1 MYLLELYSDDAVHP
15 EARRFQVERVDE
27 RLRKWTLLPA
37 GAGSS
42 ELLRL
47 AALACCGRPFV
58 QRLAADSGDLAGRHG
73 SGLRISCVLARHVP
87 FDVRRQCTGLAA
99 GGLRILPTAAGP
111 AAHPNLDAIA
121 APEDIPRLRLAVG
134 SGLRALFSLALGP
147 RLEAHCGSDDF
158 HFSDPGFRA
167 TRYASLF
174 DHHARVTDPAAF
186 LTRLHYRGVL
196 KGRVPAVYSLDRLTR
211 LLALHLGLDTR
222 DWGERGCDFAVQWQR
237 LDPWQRQ
244 AVLPALDLARHM
256 VDAFNHSATPLDQP
270 GLVLLERPDRHCP
283 APRFPDWVGLMD
295 DLFPAIEFLA
305 TLPPAALGRVPAA
318 ALSGWLRLP
327 QGAAPTRPRRGAIG
341 RVAPGTV
348 ALVQVDGRLPNLA
361 LMKLSRHLR
370 SQGKRVH
377 LTSGDV
383 RVAGAEAVYA
393 SCVFSSPASLRRVER
408 LRAYYGDALVAGGS
422 GVDLGLRLPP
432 EIEDLPPDLD
442 LYPEL
447 GDRAIGFVTRGCPFR
462 CPFCIVPRK
471 EGGVRRVSDLES
483 LLQGRTRLI
492 LLDDNLL
499 AHPEAGA
506 ILEEMV
512 RRALEVNFTQTLD
525 IRLLDAELAAL
536 LRRVHSANTR
546 FTRCVYHFSLNNLS
560 GLERVRENY
569 RLLGFSRTDNVEFV
583 CMYGF
588 DTTLEED
595 VERLRYLRSL
605 PGAYVFMQE
614 YQPVLGGPM
623 PRPLAFF
630 DDHADR
636 HIDELVRIQ
645 FPQNMKSVERY
656 YRWLS
661 RRYAGQ
667 FGRLHPRLVDTIFRY
682 NKRDSRG
689 RYVETLAGTRPLPS
703 GIVTKRAI
711 IT

>member
-1 MYLLELYSDDAVHP
+1 MYLLEICSDEAAYP
-15 EARRFQVERVDE
+15 EARRFKVERNDE
-27 RLRKWTLLPA
+27 SLRKWTLLPA
-37 GAGSS
+37 CPGNRELLLHAALVCCGHPF
-42 ELLRL
+42 LLRL
-47 AALACCGRPFV
+47 AAEPDV
-58 QRLAADSGDLAGRHG
+58 LAGRHG
-73 SGLRISCVLARHVP
+73 SGLRIGYLMARHAP
-87 FDVRRQCTGLAA
+87 FDGRGQCAVIAA
-99 GGLRILPTAAGP
+99 GGLRILPTVAG
-111 AAHPNLDAIA
+111 LDVRPDLDDIA
-121 APEDIPRLRLAVG
+121 APDVPRLYPALG

-147 RLEAHCGSDDF
+147 RLEAHRGSDDF
-158 HFSDPGFRA
+158 HFNDPGFRA

-174 DHHARVTDPAAF
+174 DPGARVTDPGAF
-186 LTRLHYRGVL
+186 LARLHYRGVL
-196 KGRVPAVYSLDRLTR
+196 KGRVPAVHSLDRLTR
-211 LLALHLGLDTR
+211 LLTRHLGLDTR

-244 AVLPALDLARHM
+244 AALPALDLARHM
-256 VDAFNHSATPLDQP
+256 LDAFNHSATPLDQP
-270 GLVLLERPDRHCP
+270 GLVLLEQPDRHCP
-283 APRFPDWVGLMD
+283 AARFPDWVALMD
-295 DLFPAIEFLA
+295 ALFPAVQFLA
-305 TLPPAALGRVPAA
+305 TLPAAALGRFPAA

-327 QGAAPTRPRRGAIG
+327 QGAAPTQPRRGAIA

-348 ALVQVDGRLPNLA
+348 VLAQIDGRLPNLA
-361 LMKLSRHLR
+361 LMKLSRHLQ
-370 SQGKRVH
+370 SQGRRVR
-377 LTSGDV
+377 LASGDE

-408 LRAYYGDALVAGGS
+408 LRATYGDALVAGGS

-447 GDRAIGFVTRGCPFR
+447 GDRAIGFLTRGCPYR

-471 EGGVRRVSDLES
+471 EGGVRRVSDLDS

-499 AHPEAGA
+499 AHPDAGA
-506 ILEEMV
+506 ILDDMA
-512 RRALEVNFTQTLD
+512 RRELEVNFTQTLD
-525 IRLLDAELAAL
+525 IRLLDAALAAL
-536 LRRVHSANTR
+536 LRRVQCANTR
-546 FTRCVYHFSLNNLS
+546 FTRRVYHFSLNNLS
-560 GLERVRENY
+560 GLERVRESY
-569 RLLGFSRTDNVEFV
+569 RLLGFSCTDNVEFV

-595 VERLRYLRSL
+595 LERLRFLRSL

-623 PRPLAFF
+623 PPPLPFF

-636 HIDELVRIQ
+636 HIDELVRIL

-661 RRYAGQ
+661 RRYVGQ
-667 FGRLHPRLVDTIFRY
+667 FGRLHPGLVDTIFRY
-682 NKRDSRG
+682 NKRDQRG
-689 RYVETLAGTRPLPS
+689 RYVATLAGTRPLPNDV
-703 GIVTKRAI
+703 GP
-711 IT
+711 

>member
-1 MYLLELYSDDAVHP
+1 MYLLELHSDDAVHP
-15 EARRFQVERVDE
+15 EARRFRVERGDE
-27 RLRKWTLLPA
+27 GLRKWTLLPA
-37 GAGSS
+37 GAGSH

-58 QRLAADSGDLAGRHG
+58 QRLAADSGGLAGRHG
-73 SGLRISCVLARHVP
+73 SGLRIGYLMAHHAP
-87 FDVRRQCTGLAA
+87 FDGRAECAVISA
-99 GGLRILPTAAGP
+99 GGLRLLPTAAGLDV
-111 AAHPNLDAIA
+111 HPDPDAIA
-121 APEDIPRLRLAVG
+121 VPEDIPRLQPALG

-158 HFSDPGFRA
+158 HFNDPGFRA

-174 DHHARVTDPAAF
+174 DPGARVTDPAAF

-196 KGRVPAVYSLDRLTR
+196 KGRVPAVHSLDRLTR

-222 DWGERGCDFAVQWQR
+222 DWGERGCDFTAQWQR

-256 VDAFNHSATPLDQP
+256 LDAFNYSATPLDQP
-270 GLVLLERPDRHCP
+270 GLVLLEEPDRHCP
-283 APRFPDWVGLMD
+283 AARFPEWVGLMD
-295 DLFPAIEFLA
+295 ALFPGIQFLA
-305 TLPPAALGRVPAA
+305 TLPAAALGRFPAA

-327 QGAAPTRPRRGAIG
+327 QGAAPTPPRRGAIA

-348 ALVQVDGRLPNLA
+348 VLVQIDGRLPNLA

-370 SQGKRVH
+370 SQGRRVH
-377 LTSGDV
+377 LTSGEV

-393 SCVFSSPASLRRVER
+393 SCVFSTPASLRRVER
-408 LRAYYGDALVAGGS
+408 LRATYGDVLVAGGS

-432 EIEDLPPDLD
+432 EVEDLPPDLD

-471 EGGVRRVSDLES
+471 EGGVRRVSDLET

-499 AHPEAGA
+499 AHPDAGA
-506 ILEEMV
+506 ILEEMAQ
-512 RRALEVNFTQTLD
+512 RDLEVNFTQTLD

-536 LRRVHSANTR
+536 LRRVQCANTR
-546 FTRCVYHFSLNNLS
+546 FTRRVYHFSLNNLS
-560 GLERVRENY
+560 GLERVGESY
-569 RLLGFSRTDNVEFV
+569 RLLGFSHRDNVEFV

-588 DTTLEED
+588 DTTLEQD
-595 VERLRYLRSL
+595 LERLRFLRSL

-623 PRPLAFF
+623 PPPLAFF

-636 HIDELVRIQ
+636 HIDELAQIL

-661 RRYAGQ
+661 RRYAAQ

-682 NKRDSRG
+682 TQRDRRG
-689 RYVETLAGTRPLPS
+689 RYVATLAGTRPLPN
-703 GIVTKRAI
+703 GAGP
-711 IT
+711 

>member
-1 MYLLELYSDDAVHP
+1 MYLLEICSDDAVYP
-15 EARRFQVERVDE
+15 EARRFQVEHDDE
-27 RLRKWTLLPA
+27 RLRKWALLPA
-37 GAGSS
+37 GPGSR
-42 ELLRL
+42 ELLQVS
-47 AALACCGRPFV
+47 ALACCGYPFV
-58 QRLAADSGDLAGRHG
+58 RRLAIDPGDLAGRHG
-73 SGLRISCVLARHVP
+73 SGLRIGYLLARHAP
-87 FDVRRQCTGLAA
+87 FDGRAQCPGIAA
-99 GGLRILPTAAGP
+99 GGLRILPTAAGLDV
-111 AAHPNLDAIA
+111 HPDLDVIA
-121 APEDIPRLRLAVG
+121 VPDAIPRLSPALG
-134 SGLRALFSLALGP
+134 SGLQALFSLALGP
-147 RLEAHCGSDDF
+147 RLEAHRGSDDF
-158 HFSDPGFRA
+158 QFNDPGFRA

-174 DHHARVTDPAAF
+174 DRCARVTDPVAF

-196 KGRVPAVYSLDRLTR
+196 KGRVPAVHSLERLTR
-211 LLALHLGLDTR
+211 LLRLHLGLDTR
-222 DWGERGCDFAVQWQR
+222 DWGERGCDFTVQWQR

-256 VDAFNHSATPLDQP
+256 LDAFNRSATPLNEP
-270 GLVLLERPDRHCP
+270 GLVLLEQPDCHCP
-283 APRFPDWVGLMD
+283 AARFPDWTRLMD
-295 DLFPAIEFLA
+295 ELFPAIQFLA
-305 TLPPAALGRVPAA
+305 TLPAAALERFPAG

-327 QGAAPTRPRRGAIG
+327 QGAGQTQPRRGAVA

-348 ALVQVDGRLPNLA
+348 VLVQVDGRLPNLA
-361 LMKLSRHLR
+361 LMKLSRHLQ
-370 SQGKRVH
+370 SQGQRVR
-377 LTSGDV
+377 LTSGDA

-422 GVDLGLRLPP
+422 GIDLGLRLPP

-447 GDRAIGFVTRGCPFR
+447 GDRAIGFLTRGCPYR
-462 CPFCIVPRK
+462 CPFCVVPRK
-471 EGGVRRVSDLES
+471 EGGVRRVSDLDS

-499 AHPEAGA
+499 AHPDAGP
-506 ILEEMV
+506 ILEDMA
-512 RRALEVNFTQTLD
+512 RRQVEVNFTQTLD
-525 IRLLDAELAAL
+525 IRLLDAALAAL
-536 LRRVHSANTR
+536 LRRVQCANTR
-546 FTRCVYHFSLNNLS
+546 FTRRVYHFSLNNLS
-560 GLERVRENY
+560 GLDRVRESY

-595 VERLRYLRSL
+595 VERLRFLRSL

-623 PRPLAFF
+623 PPPLAFF

-636 HIDELVRIQ
+636 RIDALVRIL

-656 YRWLS
+656 FRWLS
-661 RRYAGQ
+661 RRYAAQ

-682 NKRDSRG
+682 NHRDRRG
-689 RYVETLAGTRPLPS
+689 RYVASLAGTRPLPNDL
-703 GIVTKRAI
+703 GP
-711 IT
+711 